1 MNSSLLELIHVIL
14 GALDEAAELFTAAVD
29 SGESP
34 KDFVQRMKK
43 ENKLIMGIGH
53 RIKSLTNPDKRVTL
67 VKNYAQKNFKDT
79 SILEFALAVEQITTT
94 KKANLIL
101 NVDGCIACCFVD
113 MVRSCGSFSREEADD
128 LLNFGVLN
136 GLFVLGRSMGFIAHF
151 IDQKRLKQVNTKSGF
166 HVNLAWLN
174 IFLKPLYRHPW
185 EDISYIQQVPE
196 NIHVNCDFTL
206 ESRV

>member
-1 MNSSLLELIHVIL
+1 MIL

-166 HVNLAWLN
+166 HVNLA
-174 IFLKPLYRHPW
+174 
-185 EDISYIQQVPE
+185 
-196 NIHVNCDFTL
+196 
-206 ESRV
+206 